1 MMLIQQLC
9 SSHQASVDRFY
20 RTLYESLLDARLIAS
35 SKHSL
40 YLNLLYK
47 ALKADIN
54 VKRVK
59 AFVKRILQVLALH
72 QPSFMC
78 SCFFLLQELRQT
90 FPSLSALIDQ
100 PEEHDLDEEVYE
112 DVLDPEDGPA
122 LPRKSAASSGE
133 PYAYDS
139 RKRDPEHSHAE
150 NSCLWEVIPFQAHF
164 HPSVAVSAEH
174 LARHA
179 KLPGKPDLEL
189 HTLVHFLDRF
199 VYRNP
204 KAATLNL
211 RGSSVMQPLAGG
223 DATGILVASGS
234 HVQLPV
240 NSEKFWAR
248 MGGDVPAEDVFFHQY
263 FTSLG
268 KTAENK
274 KKAKRMSHDSGDDA
288 NEDEESEIWKAMIES
303 APDLEGANNSDD
315 DLEMSDLESAFE
327 ESSDEDVE
335 DGEVGENG
343 EGREVATLL
352 AADSLS
358 DVGTSSAG
366 GSNHSAADEDER
378 VPEFRKHVHE
388 GGNVRKRRLKNLPTF
403 ASASDYA
410 KMIEEEEE
418 GEDVGA
424 LAY

>member
-9 SSHQASVDRFY
+9 SSHQASADRFY

-72 QPSFMC
+72 QPSFIC
-78 SCFFLLQELRQT
+78 SCFFLLQELTQT

-100 PEEHDLDEEVYE
+100 PEEHDVDEEVYE
-112 DVLDPEDGPA
+112 DVLDPEDGSP
-122 LPRKSAASSGE
+122 LPRKSAASPGKAD
-133 PYAYDS
+133 AYDS

-164 HPSVAVSAEH
+164 HPSVSVSAEH
-174 LARHA
+174 LIRHA

-204 KAATLNL
+204 KVGSLNL
-211 RGSSVMQPLAGG
+211 RGSSIMQPLAGG

-234 HVQLPV
+234 HVQLSV

-248 MGGDVPAEDVFFHQY
+248 KGEEVAAEDAFFHQY
-263 FTSLG
+263 FTNVG
-268 KTAENK
+268 KTAESK
-274 KKAKRMSHDSGDDA
+274 KKARKTSHETGDDVI
-288 NEDEESEIWKAMIES
+288 EDEESEIWKAMIES
-303 APDLEGANNSDD
+303 APDLEGADNSDD
-315 DLEMSDLESAFE
+315 DLEISDLESAFE

-335 DGEVGENG
+335 DEIVGERG
-343 EGREVATLL
+343 EGKEVVNLL
-352 AADSLS
+352 AADSSS
-358 DVGTSSAG
+358 DLEISSAG
-366 GSNHSAADEDER
+366 GSDHSIADENEPASQFLKEIR
-378 VPEFRKHVHE
+378 E
-388 GGNVRKRRLKNLPTF
+388 GGNARRRRLKNLPTF

-410 KMIEEEEE
+410 QMIEEEE
-418 GEDVGA
+418 GEDVGSIA
-424 LAY
+424 